1 MTNRHRFLLGY
12 GKSLDPVPYPTR
24 QNNTSPPYTI
34 EQQRERLL
42 PQLEYVDVE
51 ARKLPAQTTPE
62 GQFVAVLQL
71 HPAALSRSAFPDQ
84 LLRRSGLR
92 FLGSKPNRHRP
103 EAGRG
108 HDAPD
113 GLPVTDLFVAA
124 TRQSL
129 KTTAE
134 LLNDRAR
141 EAEDDALAEDFFAI
155 ESIRLM
161 TPTDRVKP
169 GVESKV
175 NDLELVLHYNATIDR
190 RWLASFNAYAKEVG
204 VAIDRGIEF
213 QRQDLLFMTASARRE
228 AAERLALFS
237 FVRAIRPLPEPR
249 PLEQPQILRTSGGG
263 IVLPM
268 SGAVN
273 PKVRM
278 AIFDGGLPQDH
289 PFAPWARNIE
299 PQPHH
304 NIGHAVATLQAH
316 GLAVTSAALF
326 GPLKRNTPAQQPY
339 CSVDHFRVLGS
350 STADNKG
357 LYRSLAVID
366 EVLAQSTYDLISL
379 SIGPYQ
385 CVEDDDVSAWTTV
398 LDDHLGASESLG
410 LVAVGNNGQDS
421 NPHCRIMPPSDS
433 VNALGVGSCTTTHG
447 DWERAKYSA
456 KGPGRSPGII
466 KPDLVFFGGT
476 DTDPFLFA
484 GPRGTL
490 LRDQGTSFSTPA
502 MARLAAGLRAH
513 FGISLS
519 PLAIKALLVNGADQ
533 GGHSP
538 VEVGFGRVPAEL
550 ESLIICAPGTA
561 RILYQGKLRPG
572 GMLRAPLT
580 IPQGMRADINVRA
593 TACYSCHTDAQ
604 TPGEYSRAALE
615 FYFRPNASKFKKNKL
630 TGKISKQPATAPFF
644 STHDHLQEHERRS
657 AAQKWNTVMHGEHPR
672 RTTAMKDPCFDIHYI
687 ARAPGL
693 SNTPGN
699 APDLSYALV
708 VTLEHKRTQDLYEK
722 VVAEYPQLLPIL
734 PTLELMVGA
743 A

>member
-1 MTNRHRFLLGY
+1 MVDRPNFLLGY
-12 GKSLDPVPYPTR
+12 GKKLKEVPYARGSGDT
-24 QNNTSPPYTI
+24 NPPYTI
-34 EQQRERLL
+34 EKQRNRLL
-42 PQLEYVDVE
+42 PQL
-51 ARKLPAQTTPE
+51 AHIGLAAQGLPTQATPE

-108 HDAPD
+108 HDAPG

-124 TRQSL
+124 TQQSL
-129 KTTAE
+129 NTAAE
-134 LLNDRAR
+134 LLSDQAR
-141 EAEDDALAEDFFAI
+141 EAEGDALAQDFFAI

-161 TPTDRVKP
+161 TPKDRVKP
-169 GVESKV
+169 GIQSEVT
-175 NDLELVLHYNATIDR
+175 DLELVLHYNATVDR
-190 RWLASFNAYAKEVG
+190 RWLASFNAYAKQVG

-213 QRQDLLFMTASARRE
+213 QRKELLFMTATARHE

-268 SGAVN
+268 SGPVD

-278 AIFDGGLPQDH
+278 AIFDGGLPLDH
-289 PFAPWARNIE
+289 PFAPWARGIE
-299 PQPHH
+299 PQQHH
-304 NIGHAVATLQAH
+304 NIGHALAPLQAH

-326 GPLKRNTPAQQPY
+326 GPLKRDVPAQRPY
-339 CSVDHFRVLGS
+339 CSIDHFRVLGS
-350 STADNKG
+350 NTADNKG
-357 LYRSLAVID
+357 LYRALAVID

-385 CVEDDDVSAWTTV
+385 CIEDDDVSAWTTV

-410 LVAVGNNGQDS
+410 LVAVGNNGEHAD
-421 NPHCRIMPPSDS
+421 PRCRIMPPSDS
-433 VNALGVGSCTTTHG
+433 VNALGIGSCTATHG
-447 DWERAKYSA
+447 DWDRTKYSA
-456 KGPGRSPGII
+456 KGPGRSPGVI

-476 DTDPFLFA
+476 APDPFLFA
-484 GPRGTL
+484 GARGTVL
-490 LRDQGTSFSTPA
+490 GDQGTSFSTPA

-513 FGISLS
+513 FGISLP
-519 PLAIKALLVNGADQ
+519 PLAIKALLVNCADQ
-533 GGHSP
+533 AGHSP
-538 VEVGFGRVPAEL
+538 LDVGFGRVPAEL

-561 RILYQGKLRPG
+561 RILYHGKLRPG

-580 IPQGMRADINVRA
+580 IPTGMRADINVRV

-615 FYFRPNASKFKKNKL
+615 FFFRPNASKFKKDKL
-630 TGKISKQPATAPFF
+630 TGKLSKQPATAPFF
-644 STHDHLQEHERRS
+644 SQHDHLQEHERRL
-657 AAQKWNTVMHGEHPR
+657 AAQKWNTVMHGEHVKR
-672 RTTAMKDPCFDIHYI
+672 ASALKDPCFDIHYV

-693 SNTPGN
+693 SSTPSN
-699 APDLSYALV
+699 APDLGYALV
-708 VTLEHKRTQDLYEK
+708 VTLEHHGTQNLYDQ
-722 VVAEYPQLLPIL
+722 VLAEYPQLLPIM
-734 PTLELMVGA
+734 PTLQLVVDA